1 METHGVTVRATQV
14 WRGPNIA
21 AYMPVIRV
29 TLDIGP
35 YEEHPSTDFPGF
47 VERLTAWLPGITT
60 HECGLGRPGGFVE
73 RLRGGTYLAHIVE
86 HITLELQAFDSCSVG
101 VVTNISADHMG

>member
-1 METHGVTVRATQV
+1 MEPDTVTVRASQV

-35 YEEHPSTDFPGF
+35 YEDHPSTDFPGM
-47 VERLTAWLPGITT
+47 VDSTRRSA
-60 HECGLGRPGGFVE
+60 GGDC
-73 RLRGGTYLAHIVE
+73 RRGGSG
-86 HITLELQAFDSCSVG
+86 D
-101 VVTNISADHMG
+101 

>member
-1 METHGVTVRATQV
+1 MEAREVVVRATQV

-29 TLDIGP
+29 TLDIGR

-47 VERLTAWLPGITT
+47 VERLQ
-60 HECGLGRPGGFVE
+60 R
-73 RLRGGTYLAHIVE
+73 GTYLAHIVE
-86 HITLELQAFDSCSVG
+86 HVTLEV
-101 VVTNISADHMG
+101 